1 MSVKFKR
8 HVTNSDGTPLVG
20 AEWDVYEVGQ
30 SGVVQ
35 SGLSDDDGL
44 IEVTLPDKQGS
55 RTNVRYDIKVTYQGT
70 VLWMRAADAGQI
82 EALDVTDTFRPP
94 RYTTTERDA
103 LVLTADDAGTQIYN
117 RTVSEPEMWDGSEWL
132 RSSGTRGASIQYQ
145 YQAASSEPDAAS
157 SGAAATSGLL
167 TTASTGWVLNPPTAA
182 SGERV
187 WVQEITVG
195 HGDTI
200 TYGAVAA
207 WAGGELS
214 ILAPVSLH
222 NANVTITG
230 GSAEVA
236 LSQPYTNFRAL
247 LLGWGRVSSGR
258 TDWNDTTLWRVM
270 LDLLTAN
277 AAASPT
283 NSNTE
288 TIAAPHLIPGG
299 STTTVGVKDSST
311 LLIFLGGTNTA
322 SPLRVW
328 GIP

>member
-117 RTVSEPEMWDGSEWL
+117 LTVSEPQMWDGSEWL

-145 YQAASSEPDAAS
+145 YQAAASEPDAAS

-167 TTASTGWVLNPPTAA
+167 TTASTGWVLDPPAAA

-207 WAGGELS
+207 WAGGELD
-214 ILAPVSLH
+214 ITAPVSLH
-222 NANVTITG
+222 NANVTISSG
-230 GSAEVA
+230 GAAVT
-236 LSQPYTNFRAL
+236 LSQAYTNFRAL
-247 LLGWGRVSSGR
+247 LLGWGSVASGQ
-258 TDWNDTTLWRVM
+258 DKFNQALIWRVM
-270 LDLLTAN
+270 LDLLTPN
-277 AAASPT
+277 TAASPT
-283 NSNTE
+283 ASTTD
-288 TIAAPHLIPGG
+288 TIRATHLI
-299 STTTVGVKDSST
+299 SSSLDVDVGVKDSST
-311 LLIFLGGTNTA
+311 LLLLRSGSYTA